1 MESPVFADL
10 LRAHRVTA
18 GLSQEALAERSGLSL
33 HAVSRLE
40 RGGRRGPRRETVF
53 ALAHALRLS
62 ETQTTALESAAY
74 RRRRLQ
80 PAPPPHPPGLPR
92 ITSPILGRETDLA
105 VLPLMFRQPDA
116 RLLTLIGPAGVGKTR
131 LALEVTVC
139 IAPAFVDGITW
150 VDLAPIHDPA
160 LVASTVALR
169 LGLRADEAGQT
180 ERLVD
185 HLRGRDALLILDNL
199 EQVLPAVSLVRDLL
213 DACPR
218 LRILATSRVS
228 LGLPRERRYSVVP
241 LALPPPGQDNLLA
254 VGEYPSV
261 AMFLARARTVEPNLT
276 LTSALAPVI
285 AAVCRRLDGLPL
297 AIELAA
303 ALTRLASPQAM
314 LDRLGAAATG
324 ESATDHEAGTGRT
337 LDLLASGSWDRPDR
351 QQTMRQAIAWSY
363 ELLSPAEQAA
373 FRGLGVFV
381 GGWTIEAASKVAAV
395 PLVKMQSMLEELS
408 AKHLIRTAENGEGS
422 DRFAMLETLREYA
435 EECLAAEEHEAV
447 DVRNRHLQWCVGLAE
462 EAEPELTGPDQAI
475 WLARLEDEHNNLRAA
490 LNWAREHR
498 AGEQGLRLAGAL
510 WRFWNTRGYHSE
522 GRRRLDLVLTM
533 QSMTSVS
540 AEARAR
546 ALNGAANLADNQGDY
561 ERATALNEEAL
572 ALQRAAGDRR
582 GIAASLNGL
591 GNSAQKQGR
600 YEEAAALHE
609 EALALRRVLG
619 DLGGIA
625 ASLSNLGIAMDLKGD
640 HGRAVALF
648 EESLALKRAIGD
660 TWGIAA
666 SLNNLGYAL
675 ISHEEYQKA
684 RPLLEEAL
692 SLRRALGDK
701 LGMATTLGNLGNIE
715 ESYDNDNRAVAL
727 YEEALALRRTLG
739 DKLGTADSLR
749 NLGKVRYRQG
759 NIEGAATLCEEAL
772 LIGCEIGAQDVVLP
786 ILECL
791 AWVAAAQ
798 GQTLRGARLGG
809 AAEALRETLGQTAG
823 SLTGENHEQAVRIMR
838 AAIGEQTFA
847 GAWAEGR
854 GLTLEQI
861 VAEFTRETAWREQSG
876 AAGKGRGGAT
886 TARRG
891 VPGGP

>member
-10 LRAHRVTA
+10 LRAHRVAA
-18 GLSQEALAERSGLSL
+18 GLSQEALAGHADLSL
-33 HAVSRLE
+33 QTVSRLE

-53 ALAHALRLS
+53 ALAQALRLS
-62 ETQTTALESAAY
+62 EMQTAALESAAY
-74 RRRRLQ
+74 RRRHLQ

-92 ITSPILGRETDLA
+92 ITSPILGREADLA
-105 VLPLMFRQPDA
+105 VLPFMLRQPEV
-116 RLLTLIGPAGVGKTR
+116 RLLTLVGPAGVGKTR
-131 LALEVTVC
+131 LAVEVTVLA
-139 IAPAFVDGITW
+139 APAFVDGITW

-218 LRILATSRVS
+218 LRILATSRVA
-228 LGLPRERRYSVVP
+228 LGLTQERRYSIEP
-241 LALPPPGQDNLLA
+241 LALPPPGQDNPRTVGLYPA
-254 VGEYPSV
+254 VVMFLDRARSV
-261 AMFLARARTVEPNLT
+261 APDLT
-276 LTSALAPVI
+276 LTAATAPVI

-303 ALTRLASPQAM
+303 ALARLVPPQAM
-314 LDRLGAAATG
+314 LDRLGQAAAG
-324 ESATDHEAGTGRT
+324 ESATGHGSGTGRT

-381 GGWTIEAASKVAAV
+381 GGWTMEAASKVTAV
-395 PLVKMQSMLEELS
+395 PPAEMQSMLEELS
-408 AKHLIRTAENGEGS
+408 AKHLIRTAERGEGS

-435 EECLAAEEHEAV
+435 EERLAAEEHEAV
-447 DVRNRHLQWCVGLAE
+447 DMRNRHLQWCMGLAE
-462 EAEPELTGPDQAI
+462 EAEPELTGPDQAA
-475 WLARLEDEHNNLRAA
+475 WLVRLEDEHNNLRAA
-490 LNWAREHR
+490 LNWACEHR
-498 AGEQGLRLAGAL
+498 AGEQGVRLAGAL
-510 WRFWNTRGYHSE
+510 WRFWNTRGHHGE
-522 GRRRLDLVLTM
+522 GRRRLDLVLSM
-533 QSMTSVS
+533 QSNSPVP
-540 AEARAR
+540 AETRAR

-561 ERATALNEEAL
+561 EWAAALNEEAL
-572 ALQRAAGDRR
+572 ALQRAVGDRR

-600 YEEAAALHE
+600 YEQAAALHE
-609 EALALRRVLG
+609 EALALRRALG

-625 ASLSNLGIAMDLKGD
+625 ASLSNLGVAMDLKGD
-640 HGRAVALF
+640 YGRAVALF

-675 ISHEEYQKA
+675 MSHEEYERA

-692 SLRRALGDK
+692 LLRRALGDK
-701 LGMATTLGNLGNIE
+701 MGMATTLGNLGDIE
-715 ESYDNDNRAVAL
+715 ESYDNYDRTVAL
-727 YEEALALRRTLG
+727 HEEALALRRTLG

-759 NIEGAATLCEEAL
+759 DIEGAETLCEEAL
-772 LIGCEIGAQDVVLP
+772 LLSCEIGAKDVLMP

-791 AWVAAAQ
+791 AWVAAVQ
-798 GQTLRGARLGG
+798 GRPHRGARLGG
-809 AAEALRETLGQTAG
+809 AAEALREKLGHTAG
-823 SLTGENHEQAVRIMR
+823 SITRGTHEQVVRIMR
-838 AAIGEQTFA
+838 AAMDEQAFA
-847 GAWAEGR
+847 AAWAEGR
-854 GLTLEQI
+854 RLTLKQI
-861 VAEFTRETAWREQSG
+861 VAEVTGETIRREQVDAS
-876 AAGKGRGGAT
+876 AKGSDGSAIT
-886 TARRG
+886 
-891 VPGGP
+891 VN

>member
-10 LRAHRVTA
+10 LRAHRVAA
-18 GLSQEALAERSGLSL
+18 GLSQEALAGHADLSL
-33 HAVSRLE
+33 QTVSRLE

-53 ALAHALRLS
+53 ALAQALRLS
-62 ETQTTALESAAY
+62 EMQTAALESAAY
-74 RRRRLQ
+74 RRRHLQ

-105 VLPLMFRQPDA
+105 VLPFMLRQPEV
-116 RLLTLIGPAGVGKTR
+116 RLLTLVGPAGVGKTR
-131 LALEVTVC
+131 LAVEVTVLA
-139 IAPAFVDGITW
+139 APAFVDGITW

-218 LRILATSRVS
+218 LRILATSRVA
-228 LGLPRERRYSVVP
+228 LGLTQERRYSIEP
-241 LALPPPGQDNLLA
+241 LALPPPGQDNPRT
-254 VGEYPSV
+254 VGLYPAV
-261 AMFLARARTVEPNLT
+261 AMFLDRARSVAPDLT
-276 LTSALAPVI
+276 LTAATAPVI

-303 ALTRLASPQAM
+303 ALARLVPPQAM
-314 LDRLGAAATG
+314 LDRLGQAAAG
-324 ESATDHEAGTGRT
+324 ESATGHGSGTGRT

-381 GGWTIEAASKVAAV
+381 GGWTMEAASKVTAV
-395 PLVKMQSMLEELS
+395 PPAEMQSMLEELS
-408 AKHLIRTAENGEGS
+408 AKHLIRTAERGEGS

-435 EECLAAEEHEAV
+435 EERLAAEEHEAV
-447 DVRNRHLQWCVGLAE
+447 DMRNRHLQWCMGLAE
-462 EAEPELTGPDQAI
+462 EAEPELTGPDQAA
-475 WLARLEDEHNNLRAA
+475 WLVRLEDEHNNLRAA
-490 LNWAREHR
+490 LNWACEHR
-498 AGEQGLRLAGAL
+498 AGEQGVRLAGAL
-510 WRFWNTRGYHSE
+510 WRFWNTRGHHGE
-522 GRRRLDLVLTM
+522 GRRRLDLVLSM
-533 QSMTSVS
+533 QSNSPVP
-540 AEARAR
+540 AETRAR

-561 ERATALNEEAL
+561 EWAAALNEEAL
-572 ALQRAAGDRR
+572 ALQRAVGDRR

-600 YEEAAALHE
+600 YEQAAALHE
-609 EALALRRVLG
+609 EALALRRALG

-625 ASLSNLGIAMDLKGD
+625 ASLSNLGVAMDLKGD
-640 HGRAVALF
+640 YGRAVALF

-675 ISHEEYQKA
+675 MSHEEYERA

-692 SLRRALGDK
+692 LLRRALGDK
-701 LGMATTLGNLGNIE
+701 MGMATTLGNLGDIE
-715 ESYDNDNRAVAL
+715 ESYDNYDRTVAL
-727 YEEALALRRTLG
+727 HEEALALRRTLG

-759 NIEGAATLCEEAL
+759 DIEGAETLCEEAL
-772 LIGCEIGAQDVVLP
+772 LLSCEIGAKDVLMP

-791 AWVAAAQ
+791 AWVAAVQ
-798 GQTLRGARLGG
+798 GRPHRGARLGG
-809 AAEALRETLGQTAG
+809 AAEALREKLGHTAG
-823 SLTGENHEQAVRIMR
+823 SITRGTHEQVVRIMR
-838 AAIGEQTFA
+838 AAMDEQAFA
-847 GAWAEGR
+847 AAWAEGR
-854 GLTLEQI
+854 RLTLKQI
-861 VAEFTRETAWREQSG
+861 VAEVTGETIRREQVDAS
-876 AAGKGRGGAT
+876 AKGSDGSAIT
-886 TARRG
+886 
-891 VPGGP
+891 VN